1 MLGPEDLGERGLG
14 QRQPSQE
21 FTTNTPAEHQSKSA
35 QHLRSAALQTR
46 VSFAAAHVCHSLAQ
60 RVSLKTNRPP
70 ESNGSCGKKCPT
82 AFAGNLPFLPAQRFK
97 WVSMS
102 QSQKEANISSV
113 SSPSLSETA
122 ASAATVASRS
132 ASAAEKLQHADRWHH
147 WHGFTQMAQYESL
160 LIERAEGNWLIDTSG
175 RRLLDGVSSLW
186 CNVHGH
192 CHPKINAAIAD
203 QLGRVAHVTSIGMG
217 CTTTARLAQR
227 LAELAPG
234 DLDHVFFSSD
244 GSSAVEAALK
254 MAIQYWDLIARKQ
267 AASGQADEQAAG
279 VSPAL
284 SPKSAKTKY
293 LAIGAAYHGDTTGA
307 VSLGDIAHFHR
318 LFAPILF
325 QPLRGPCPD
334 TYRLPPGV
342 TSEGALEHYA
352 GQLDQLIEDNADEL
366 AAVVIEPLVQ
376 GAAGMVLH
384 PPGLLRRLRAACDRC
399 GVLLIADEVASGM
412 GRTGKMFAC
421 EHEAVVPDLL
431 CIGKGLT
438 GGYLPMAATLARRPI
453 FDAFLA
459 PRVANQQ
466 FFHGHTFGGNP
477 LAAAAALAS
486 LELFE
491 SERVLEQMP
500 AKAERLRRGLTP
512 LASHPHVGQVRQI
525 GLMAAVELVDCR
537 QTRQPFPAD
546 WELGRRV
553 CLAAMDSGVWIRPLG
568 DVVVLMPPLSISID
582 ELNLLAAAA
591 GQAVETVF
599 SQPLAPDARG
609 G

>member
-1 MLGPEDLGERGLG
+1 
-14 QRQPSQE
+14 
-21 FTTNTPAEHQSKSA
+21 
-35 QHLRSAALQTR
+35 
-46 VSFAAAHVCHSLAQ
+46 
-60 RVSLKTNRPP
+60 
-70 ESNGSCGKKCPT
+70 
-82 AFAGNLPFLPAQRFK
+82 
-97 WVSMS
+97 MS
-102 QSQKEANISSV
+102 QSQQESTAPSVPDPLSSDRLV
-113 SSPSLSETA
+113 P
-122 ASAATVASRS
+122 AATAPGRS
-132 ASAAEKLQHADRWHH
+132 AHEAESLQHADRWHH
-147 WHGFTQMAQYESL
+147 WHGFTQMAEYESL

-192 CHPKINAAIAD
+192 CHPRINAAVSE
-203 QLGRVAHVTSIGMG
+203 QLHRVGHVTSIGMG

-234 DLDHVFFSSD
+234 DLEHVFFSSD

-254 MAIQYWDLIARKQ
+254 MAIQYWDLVARSRAA
-267 AASGQADEQAAG
+267 AASGTA
-279 VSPAL
+279 PA
-284 SPKSAKTKY
+284 AKTKY

-342 TSEGALEHYA
+342 TAAGALEHYA
-352 GQLDQLIEDNADEL
+352 GQLEQLIETHAAEL

-376 GAAGMVLH
+376 GAAGMVMH
-384 PPGLLRRLRAACDRC
+384 PPGLLRRIRAACDRHD
-399 GVLLIADEVASGM
+399 VLLIADEVATGM
-412 GRTGKMFAC
+412 GRTGKLFAC

-438 GGYLPMAATLARRPI
+438 GGYLPMAATLARRKI

-459 PRVANQQ
+459 PRAANQQ

-486 LELFE
+486 LELFD

-500 AKAERLRRGLTP
+500 AKAERLRQGLAP
-512 LASHPHVGQVRQI
+512 LNDHPHVGQVRQL
-525 GLMAAVELVDCR
+525 GLIAAVELVDCR
-537 QTRQPFPAD
+537 ETQQAFPAA
-546 WELGRRV
+546 WELGHRV
-553 CLAAMDSGVWIRPLG
+553 CQAALDSGVWVRPLG
-568 DVVVLMPPLSISID
+568 DVVVLMPPLAISFD
-582 ELNLLAAAA
+582 ELDLLTAAVR
-591 GQAVETVF
+591 QAVERVC
-599 SQPLAPDARG
+599 SGPLPPGPCG

>member
-1 MLGPEDLGERGLG
+1 
-14 QRQPSQE
+14 
-21 FTTNTPAEHQSKSA
+21 
-35 QHLRSAALQTR
+35 
-46 VSFAAAHVCHSLAQ
+46 
-60 RVSLKTNRPP
+60 
-70 ESNGSCGKKCPT
+70 
-82 AFAGNLPFLPAQRFK
+82 
-97 WVSMS
+97 MS
-102 QSQKEANISSV
+102 QSQQESTAPSV
-113 SSPSLSETA
+113 PVPLTPDRVVPAATAPSRPAGEA
-122 ASAATVASRS
+122 AS
-132 ASAAEKLQHADRWHH
+132 LQYADCWHH

-192 CHPKINAAIAD
+192 CHPHINAAISE
-203 QLGRVAHVTSIGMG
+203 QLNRVAHVTSIGMG

-254 MAIQYWDLIARKQ
+254 MAIQYWDLAARKR
-267 AASGQADEQAAG
+267 AATDPGTA
-279 VSPAL
+279 PA
-284 SPKSAKTKY
+284 SAKTKY

-307 VSLGDIAHFHR
+307 VSLGDIAHFHS

-325 QPLRGPCPD
+325 KPLRGPCPD

-342 TSEGALEHYA
+342 TVEGALEHYA
-352 GQLDQLIEDNADEL
+352 GQLERLIEEHAAEL

-376 GAAGMVLH
+376 GAAGMVMH
-384 PPGLLRRLRAACDRC
+384 PPGLLRRIRAACDRSD
-399 GVLLIADEVASGM
+399 VLLIADEVATGM

-438 GGYLPMAATLARRPI
+438 GGYLPMAATLARRAI

-500 AKAERLRRGLTP
+500 AKAERLRQRLAP
-512 LASHPHVGQVRQI
+512 LAEHPHVGQVRQL

-537 QTRQPFPAD
+537 VTRKAFPAN

-553 CLAAMDSGVWIRPLG
+553 CQAALDRGVWVRPLG
-568 DVVVLMPPLSISID
+568 DVVVLMPPLSISVDEID
-582 ELNLLAAAA
+582 LLAGAVC
-591 GQAVETVF
+591 QAVKRVF
-599 SQPLAPDARG
+599 SQSLPLEAAG